1 MKVAIVDDN
10 REDRDVLESFLRR
23 YEQESSLKFEIS
35 LFDSA
40 ESFLSSNINIDIGFF
55 DVEMPGMDG
64 LLMAEKFR
72 EQNEE
77 AVILFIT
84 NVAQYAIAGYKV
96 NAFDYVIKPIV
107 YPDFSL
113 KMKKVMKRFSTDTNY
128 YVSLT
133 TKDGLIR
140 SNIKELI
147 YIEVSGHDIYYHF
160 LDKEVKIIGSMNK
173 EIEKLEKHNFVRV
186 SKFFVINVEMVEAV
200 KNNSVVLVNGTTV
213 PVGRIYRKTLLDKL
227 GDIL

>member
-40 ESFLSSNINIDIGFF
+40 ESFLSSNTNIDIGFF

-173 EIEKLEKHNFVRV
+173 EIVKLEKHNFVRV